1 MCGIC
6 GFIQDRPLTPDAESV
21 VVAMRDAMSHRG
33 PDGAGVRL
41 GPDYALG
48 HRRLKIVDLSD
59 LAGQPMSNED
69 KTVWVTFNGEI
80 YNHLELRPLL
90 EAKGHVFRSRSD
102 TEVIVHGWEEWREG
116 VVDRLTGMFAFGLV
130 DEQRGCALLARDRVG
145 IKPLFLF
152 RAEGVLAFASE
163 IKSLLR
169 HPDCPRALHTEV
181 LGEYLTFRNIAG
193 ARTLFRGIEQLVP
206 GHRLL
211 LDRDLK
217 GMPRRYWRVQF
228 PGRDDEQTAASGE
241 QFRALMK
248 RSVESHMM
256 SDVPLGMQLSG
267 GLDSSLVSYLASRA
281 SPFPLKTF
289 SVGVSAEAYN
299 EFPYSFEVARSIGT
313 DHCAIPGG
321 AEDFDRELD
330 SMVWYMDLPIDHP
343 NSVFLYLLCKRAKQD
358 VTVLLTGEGA
368 DELLAGYER
377 YAYYEQVRRK
387 VAALPGWVRRAAV
400 VTPGGGSLRKLR
412 MLRDW
417 ARLGPG
423 GMAIRNSAFGTR
435 RMLAMLS
442 RDLAVDLSEREAVL
456 RHFADGEPLET
467 LLRLDQEVYLVSV
480 LHRQDRVSMGASVEA
495 RVPFLDHHVIEASNR
510 LPIAAKLAGRGK
522 AVLRRAARGLIPD
535 SVVDR
540 PKMGFPIPIDD
551 WFRGDDR
558 LARRL
563 DLLLEPDSHIAS
575 CLDRSGVRR
584 MVDEHRAGARNH
596 SEDLW
601 ILLTLEL
608 WQRRFLASPAPPR
621 EVVRAYA
628 LAS

>member
-1 MCGIC
+1 MPRIPGVNHQDAVRALGKA
-6 GFIQDRPLTPDAESV
+6 GFQIIRQGKHTLMTALASHQDRALSD
-21 VVAMRDAMSHRG
+21 VAMRDAIAHRG

-59 LAGQPMSNED
+59 HAAQPMPNED
-69 KTVWVTFNGEI
+69 ETVWVTFNGEI

-102 TEVIVHGWEEWREG
+102 TEVIIHGWEEWGED

-130 DEQRGCALLARDRVG
+130 DERRGCTLLARDRVG

-152 RAEGVLAFASE
+152 RAKGVLAFASE
-163 IKSLLR
+163 VKSLLR
-169 HPDCPRALHTEV
+169 HPDCPRALHAEV
-181 LGEYLTFRNIAG
+181 LGEHLTFRNIAG
-193 ARTLFRGIEQLVP
+193 VRTLFRGIEQLVP

-217 GMPRRYWRVQF
+217 GMPRRYWRVQL
-228 PGRDDEQTAASGE
+228 PGRGDEQTEASGE

-289 SVGVSAEAYN
+289 SVGVDAEAYN
-299 EFPYSFEVARSIGT
+299 EFPHSFEVARSIGT

-330 SMVWYMDLPIDHP
+330 PMVWYMDLPIDHP
-343 NSVFLYLLCKRAKQD
+343 NSIFLYLLCKRAKQD
-358 VTVLLTGEGA
+358 VTVLLAGEGA

-377 YAYYEQVRRK
+377 YVYYEQVRRK
-387 VAALPGWVRRAAV
+387 VAALPEWVHRTAIAA
-400 VTPGGGSLRKLR
+400 PDRLSFRKLR

-423 GMAIRNSAFGTR
+423 GMAIRNS
-435 RMLAMLS
+435 
-442 RDLAVDLSEREAVL
+442 LSEREAVL

-467 LLRLDQEVYLVSV
+467 LLRLDQEVYLVSL
-480 LHRQDRVSMGASVEA
+480 LHRQDRVSMAASVET
-495 RVPFLDHHVIEASNR
+495 RVPFLDHHVIEAGNR
-510 LPIAAKLAGRGK
+510 LPTRMLLASG
-522 AVLRRAARGLIPD
+522 VL
-535 SVVDR
+535 
-540 PKMGFPIPIDD
+540 
-551 WFRGDDR
+551 
-558 LARRL
+558 
-563 DLLLEPDSHIAS
+563 
-575 CLDRSGVRR
+575 GVRR
-584 MVDEHRAGARNH
+584 TR
-596 SEDLW
+596 
-601 ILLTLEL
+601 
-608 WQRRFLASPAPPR
+608 
-621 EVVRAYA
+621 
-628 LAS
+628 